1 MNLLRKYRNLL
12 IFTGIMFLTVILEL
26 AMHSLNVKDENIY
39 LVFVLAILIIIIEFK
54 NIYYGL
60 LASLITVFSF
70 DYFITEPRFSFV
82 VDDTNNYVSFIMLI
96 VVTFMVNSL
105 VIRLQNQIRISRRN
119 EDKVNALYQFSSDFL
134 NAQNNE
140 EIIHSLYEGLRRKI
154 EGKISILTLKGKCY
168 GDEQNSDEVK
178 DAMRYALSHHIP
190 VDKDTPGFSGF
201 EKTVFPVQSSV
212 KDYGVIVISYQNKDE
227 VYDRT
232 FVENVVEELVVALDK
247 NTIRLEEETTR
258 LAMEKEKFKSSILR
272 ALSHDLKTP
281 LTMIQS
287 GSDLLSENYEDI
299 DDEAKKALIRDI
311 YDESCDL
318 SVFVNNLLDMT
329 RLESDKVSLN
339 RTKEPVDDILFEV
352 SEKVKRRNG
361 QLPLSISYPE
371 EVVTVDADVNLLI
384 QVFLNLIDNALRH
397 TKKGTKVHIKVLPEE
412 GGVSFEV
419 SDNGGGIAKEKL
431 PGIFEDFYS
440 LSVNQDRR
448 RSHGLGLSICKA
460 IVEAHGGHI
469 EAFNNEEGGAT
480 FRFNIPEKGE

>member
-1 MNLLRKYRNLL
+1 MSLLGKYRNLL

-178 DAMRYALSHHIP
+178 DAMRYALSHHCP
-190 VDKDTPGFSGF
+190 VDKDTPGFPGF
-201 EKTVFPVQSSV
+201 DKTVFPVQSSL
-212 KDYGVIVISYQNKDE
+212 KDYGVIVIGYQNKDE

-232 FVENVVEELVVALDK
+232 FVENVVEELVVAFDK
-247 NTIRLEEETTR
+247 NTIRLEKETTR

-339 RTKEPVDDILFEV
+339 RTREPVDDILFEV

-361 QLPLSISYPE
+361 ELPLSISYPE

-397 TKKGTKVHIKVLPEE
+397 TKKGTKVRIVVLPEE

-419 SDNGGGIAKEKL
+419 SDNGGGIAKDKL
-431 PGIFEDFYS
+431 QGIFEDFYS